1 MPASR
6 SQVSLETIAD
16 LCDQLYARDGFVK
29 WVDVGRA
36 LGVSR
41 QAIQL
46 RLKAA
51 VERGDLTPER
61 VEQWQSMTSRIAASR
76 ERAKAAK
83 DRSHEADKLQI
94 KIRLTPENVAWLR
107 RECVL
112 RKSTSADV
120 VNGLIT
126 KARLASE

>member
-1 MPASR
+1 MATPR
-6 SQVSLETIAD
+6 SEITLDTITA

-29 WVDVGRA
+29 WADVGRA

-46 RLKAA
+46 RLRAA
-51 VERGDLTPER
+51 VDKGLLPPER
-61 VEQWQSMTSRIAASR
+61 VEQWQSMTSRAAASR

-83 DRSHEADKLQI
+83 DRSHEADKLLV
-94 KIRLTPENVAWLR
+94 KIRLTPENHAWLR
-107 RECVL
+107 QQSVL
-112 RKSTSADV
+112 RRSTTADL

-126 KARLASE
+126 KARLVKE